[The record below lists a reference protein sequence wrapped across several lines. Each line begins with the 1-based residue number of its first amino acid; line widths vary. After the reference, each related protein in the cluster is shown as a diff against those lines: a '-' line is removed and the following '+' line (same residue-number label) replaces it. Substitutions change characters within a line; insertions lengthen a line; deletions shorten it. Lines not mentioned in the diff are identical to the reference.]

1 MSNPFM
7 EGVERDARNGYA
19 GFRSGGASSTP
30 APQYGQSQQYDQQQF
45 GQQPWGGQSQPGGP
59 LQAPP
64 QAEPAMTID
73 DVLMKT
79 AALFAIVLAAAVP
92 AWLVAPTFGPILMI
106 GSIVATLGMGF
117 ALMFVKGPAIPL
129 VLVFA
134 VFEGVLVGS
143 VSSLYA
149 TMFDPPGTPVFQ
161 GIVAQAVLAT
171 VCVFAAMLFLYRARI
186 IKVTEKFRSM
196 VTMAVAGYMLFALA
210 NLAYVWFF
218 DGPMFGFGGT
228 GLLGIAISLFA
239 VGLASVMLAL
249 DFDNIETAV
258 TTGAPAKYSWR
269 LSLGL
274 IVTLVWLYL
283 EMLRLLARLR
293 SD

>member
-19 GFRSGGASSTP
+19 GFRERGVSSARGP
-30 APQYGQSQQYDQQQF
+30 QQHGQPQQYGQQY
-45 GQQPWGGQSQPGGP
+45 GQPQTGGP
-59 LQAPP
+59 IQTSSS
-64 QAEPAMTID
+64 QGERAMTID

-79 AALFAIVLAAAVP
+79 AALFVLLLAAAVP
-92 AWLVAPTFGPILMI
+92 AWLFAPTLGPVLVI

-117 ALMFVKGPAIPL
+117 ALAFVKGPAIPL
-129 VLVFA
+129 VVVFA
-134 VFEGVLVGS
+134 LFEGVLVGS
-143 VSSLYA
+143 VSRFYA
-149 TMFDPPGTPVFQ
+149 TAFDEPGTPIFQ
-161 GIVAQAVLAT
+161 GIVAQAVLGT

-196 VTMAVAGYMLFALA
+196 VTMALAGYMLFALV

-218 DGPMFGFGGT
+218 DGPMFGFGGSS
-228 GLLGIAISLFA
+228 LLGIGISLFA
-239 VGLASVMLAL
+239 VGLASVTLAL
-249 DFDNIETAV
+249 DFDTIEKAI
-258 TTGAPAKYSWR
+258 TTGAPVKYSWR

-293 SD
+293 SN